1 MRRGSSGS
9 VGAKEA
15 EEARYHLWSTSRLFY
30 REATSR
36 QAIAIRYTNFQI
48 VNNCVSFLTG
58 DAFK

>member
-15 EEARYHLWSTSRLFY
+15 EEARYHLWSASRLFY

-36 QAIAIRYTNFQI
+36 QAIAIRYTDF
-48 VNNCVSFLTG
+48 
-58 DAFK
+58 